1 MRKENSNFQT
11 SFVSEAGTFIENR
24 DYFAFVE
31 LDDVACWVIAD
42 GIDTDKEVK
51 SAEMAVQSILQS
63 FLDKPTMSRRRLKK
77 YIFNAHNWL
86 KEEST
91 RVRLKAS
98 IMIVVTDYSK
108 IIWAVAGNARLYHFR
123 HGRLQTRSHD
133 QSLAQQMADE
143 EQISLAAIDKHEER
157 HNLLSYLGK
166 PDFFEPYVSKKILL
180 SDGDVMMLC
189 TPGAW
194 EEVSCSEMLETL
206 EEAKGP
212 EEMADQL
219 EEVLLSKQKQVIHN
233 YTIASIY
240 ANKVF
245 KEDPKK
251 RWKKIKTALFIGIP
265 VLLLVGGLVYMKV
278 RAAERFAENVA
289 SIYEHEKSA
298 DAYVSEK
305 DYDKALLEYSEA
317 RNASKRIDDNIYKQ
331 LLSKKLKITELIVNG
346 DKFVKDGKLKQAVES
361 YKKALEEAKNQK
373 EFDKKEIQEKIDQAE
388 KIAQVQLLIKEGD
401 LRASSED
408 YTGAMEMYQ
417 QAKLAAINA
426 SYTEG
431 QKEIK
436 TKIDETQLKHMGVE
450 KGTQQLEGEKM
461 EKDGDRLLAEKDL
474 EGALGAYLQAQS
486 IYQEAG
492 MMEKALGI
500 ERKITK
506 VDGLLNPLPVPAANG
521 GDQQPAG
528 GQVLAPASG
537 QAAEQTPVPPV
548 KQGSGAASTPAAGQQ
563 SGQAPTTPP
572 PSPATQQSQPV
583 QPPQQ
588 AVPKTAETSPES
600 VPPPLEQ
607 QTNEAQQSSQK
618 ATPKTVDSEQVPK
631 QAQASHIP
639 PADDQKP
646 ASAVINPHQ

>member
-77 YIFNAHNWL
+77 YILNAHHWL

-143 EQISLAAIDKHEER
+143 EQISFAAIDRHEER

-166 PDFFEPYVSKKILL
+166 PDFFEPYVSKKIVL

-194 EEVSCSEMLETL
+194 EEVSCQEMLEAL

-212 EEMADQL
+212 EELADQL

-233 YTIASIY
+233 YTIAAIY

-251 RWKKIKTALFIGIP
+251 RWKRIKTALFIGIP

-289 SIYEHEKSA
+289 SIYEHEKNA

-317 RNASKRIDDNIYKQ
+317 RNAAKRIDDKIYRQ

-346 DKFVKDGKLKQAVES
+346 DKFVKDGKVKQAQES
-361 YKKALEEAKNQK
+361 YKKALEEAKNHK
-373 EFDKKEIQEKIDQAE
+373 EFDKKEIQEKLDQAE
-388 KIAQVQLLIKEGD
+388 KIAQVQLLVKEGD

-408 YTGAMEMYQ
+408 YSGAMEMYQ

-436 TKIDETQLKHMGVE
+436 SKIDETQLKHIGVE

-461 EKDGDRLLAEKDL
+461 EKDGDRFLAEKDL

-506 VDGLLNPLPVPAANG
+506 VDGLLNPLPVPAING
-521 GDQQPAG
+521 GDQHANG
-528 GQVLAPASG
+528 NILAPATG
-537 QAAEQTPVPPV
+537 QASGQTPVAPV
-548 KQGSGAASTPAAGQQ
+548 KQGSGVVSIPATGQQ
-563 SGQAPTTPP
+563 SGQATTTPP
-572 PSPATQQSQPV
+572 PATATQQTQSV

-588 AVPKTAETSPES
+588 AAPKTAESSPAS
-600 VPPPLEQ
+600 VPTQMDHQTKESSQHSQKESSKTVELEQ
-607 QTNEAQQSSQK
+607 GN
-618 ATPKTVDSEQVPK
+618 K
-631 QAQASHIP
+631 QAQAPRTP
-639 PADDQKP
+639 PSDEQKP
-646 ASAVINPHQ
+646 TSSVTNPHQ

>member
-1 MRKENSNFQT
+1 M
-11 SFVSEAGTFIENR
+11 ENR

-63 FLDKPTMSRRRLKK
+63 FMDKPTMSRRKLKK
-77 YIFNAHNWL
+77 YINNAHNWL
-86 KEEST
+86 KEESR

-98 IMIVVTDYSK
+98 ILIVVTDYSK

-123 HGRLQTRSHD
+123 HGRLQTRSND
-133 QSLAQQMADE
+133 QTLAQQMADE
-143 EQISLAAIDKHEER
+143 EQISFEAIDRHEER

-166 PDFFEPYVSKKILL
+166 PDYFEPYVSKKVLL

-194 EEVSCSEMLETL
+194 EEVSGSDMVEGL

-212 EEMADQL
+212 AEMADLL
-219 EEVLLSKQKQVIHN
+219 EELLLSKQRQVINN

-265 VLLLVGGLVYMKV
+265 VILLVGGLLYMKA
-278 RAAERFAENVA
+278 RAAERFAENIA
-289 SIYEHEKSA
+289 SIYEHEKNA
-298 DAYVSEK
+298 DTYVSEK

-317 RNASKRIDDNIYKQ
+317 RNAAKRIEDKIYKQ

-346 DKFVKDGKLKQAVES
+346 DKFVKDGKMKQALEN

-373 EFDKKEIQEKIDQAE
+373 EFDKTELQEKVDNVE

-417 QAKLAAINA
+417 QAKLAAISA

-436 TKIDETQLKHMGVE
+436 TKIDETQLKRLGVE

-461 EKDGDRLLAEKDL
+461 EKDGDRLLAEEDL
-474 EGALGAYLQAQS
+474 EGALDAYLQAQS

-492 MMEKALGI
+492 MMEKVLGM

-506 VDGLLNPLPVPAANG
+506 VDELLHPLPVPAANG

-528 GQVLAPASG
+528 GQVPVPGQAPVPASG
-537 QAAEQTPVPPV
+537 QTPVPDA
-548 KQGSGAASTPAAGQQ
+548 KQVSGSGSTPAKGQS
-563 SGQAPTTPP
+563 SGQVSTTPTP
-572 PSPATQQSQPV
+572 TIPAPVTQQPEPEST
-583 QPPQQ
+583 PQQ
-588 AVPKTAETSPES
+588 VVPKTTES
-600 VPPPLEQ
+600 LPPPVTQPLD
-607 QTNEAQQSSQK
+607 AQKQEP
-618 ATPKTVDSEQVPK
+618 APVVPTP
-631 QAQASHIP
+631 
-639 PADDQKP
+639 
-646 ASAVINPHQ
+646 